1 MKIISIRLYDNV
13 WENFSLR
20 AAVIFFK
27 SYGKITKEEFNKKV
41 KGISFEDFM
50 KEFNNDWTDKGKYS
64 TGSFSRDSDWIY
76 SSSF

>member
-1 MKIISIRLYDNV
+1 MEIKNISIRLYDNV

-27 SYGKITKEEFNKKV
+27 GYGKITKEEFNKKV

-50 KEFNNDWTDKGKYS
+50 KEFNNDWTDKAKY
-64 TGSFSRDSDWIY
+64 
-76 SSSF
+76 

>member
-50 KEFNNDWTDKGKYS
+50 KEFNND
-64 TGSFSRDSDWIY
+64 
-76 SSSF
+76 